1 MWQKQSS
8 AHFDQPLT
16 MEKIAEAIHFSP
28 GYLSRTFKAEMHV
41 TVGEYLNRLRI
52 EKAEGILKTGDF
64 PVMEVA
70 IMTGFSSYAKF
81 SVEFKKYTGKTARG
95 YMAAIH

>member
-1 MWQKQSS
+1 M
-8 AHFDQPLT
+8 
-16 MEKIAEAIHFSP
+16 
-28 GYLSRTFKAEMHV
+28 
-41 TVGEYLNRLRI
+41 NRLRI

-81 SVEFKKYTGKTARG
+81 SVEFKKYTGKTARE